1 MIRRINF
8 RSFISLLIITIF
20 LQACH
25 DPSKGDHSRSDHE
38 KKVVISLETF
48 KSASGNWGYE
58 ILADGKVYIH
68 QEFIPSL
75 EGEQPF
81 LSKKEAQKVGRAVLK
96 KMTSQNT
103 PTLSREE
110 VLDILRRDN
119 N

>member
-1 MIRRINF
+1 MIRRTNF
-8 RSFISLLIITIF
+8 RSFLTLLLITIF

-68 QEFIPSL
+68 QEFVPSL

-96 KMTSQNT
+96 KMSTQNT
-103 PTLSREE
+103 PTLTREE
-110 VLDILRRDN
+110 VLKILDRDSN
-119 N
+119 